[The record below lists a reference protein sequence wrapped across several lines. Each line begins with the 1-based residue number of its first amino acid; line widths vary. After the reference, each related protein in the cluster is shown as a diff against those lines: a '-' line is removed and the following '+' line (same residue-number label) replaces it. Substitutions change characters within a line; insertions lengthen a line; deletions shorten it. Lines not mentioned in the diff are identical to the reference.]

1 VIPSKPKL
9 TGAAALAVALM
20 SVSPAFSADSRYIVA
35 FSAGRSAAARAALSA
50 AGGRVVLE
58 LGPQN
63 SVAAHIPDG
72 ALAGLQRNPNIA
84 YIEPDVLRYP
94 FALWNDD
101 VTPGGETTPYGIQ
114 MVQADLVNN
123 SNGGSRKVCIIDS
136 GYYQAHEDLKDATT
150 DPSTNDVTANLS
162 NSGSGT
168 WDQDSCGHG
177 SHVAGTIS
185 AIGGNGTGVVGV
197 VPSVKLHIVKVF
209 GDDNLSGGNCA
220 WTYSSTLVDALN
232 KCTAAGVNANVVSM
246 SLGGGAKSRTEE
258 IGFKNAAAAGVLSIA
273 AAGNAGNRTTSYPAG
288 YDSVVSVAAVDADEN
303 VADFSQR
310 NRDVEIAAPGVSV
323 LSSLPWIETDTL
335 SSGNTTVSGGHIEFS
350 ARTPGYTNV
359 IVDGGQCTSTSAVY
373 PAGAIV
379 VCQRGTNSFLEKVN
393 NAKNG
398 GGGAAAIYNNVASD
412 ATCGDFA
419 GTLGEGS
426 SSTIPAIS
434 LSCADG
440 SAILTQA
447 GSEGTLVSQ
456 VTYGS
461 TGGYEAWNGTSMAT
475 PHVSGVAA
483 LVWSNCLSASAA
495 QIRDALDKTAR
506 DKGAA
511 GRDVAY
517 GYGIVQAAAALT
529 YLNSNNLCQ

>member
-1 VIPSKPKL
+1 MIATKPGL
-9 TGAAALAVALM
+9 MGAAAAAVALTM
-20 SVSPAFSADSRYIVA
+20 ASSAFAADNRYIVA
-35 FSAGRSAAARAALSA
+35 FTDGRSAPARAALSA

-58 LGPQN
+58 LGAQN
-63 SVAAHIPDG
+63 AVAAHVPDQ

-94 FALWNDD
+94 TALWNDI
-101 VTPGGETTPYGIQ
+101 TLGGETTPYGIQ

-123 SNGGSRKVCIIDS
+123 LNGGSRKVCIIDS
-136 GYYQAHEDLKDATT
+136 GYYQAHEDLKDA
-150 DPSTNDVTANLS
+150 STGDVTANLT

-185 AIGGNGTGVVGV
+185 AISGNGTGVVGV

-209 GDDNLSGGNCA
+209 GDDVLSGGNCA

-232 KCTAAGVNANVVSM
+232 KCTAAGANVVSM
-246 SLGGGAKSRTEE
+246 SLGGGLKSRTEDKA
-258 IGFKNAAAAGVLSIA
+258 FQAAYSQGVLSIA

-288 YDSVVSVAAVDADEN
+288 YASVVSVAAVDADEN
-303 VADFSQR
+303 VASFSQR

-335 SSGNTTVSGGHIEFS
+335 SSGTTSVSGGHVEFS

-373 PAGAIV
+373 AAGAIV

-393 NAKNG
+393 NVKNG

-412 ATCGDFA
+412 VTCGDFA
-419 GTLGEGS
+419 GTLGDGN

-434 LSCADG
+434 MSCADG
-440 SAILTQA
+440 TAILGQA
-447 GSEGTLVSQ
+447 GSSGTLVSQ

-461 TGGYEAWNGTSMAT
+461 TGGYEAWDGTSMAT

-483 LVWSNCLSASAA
+483 LVWSNCLSATAA
-495 QIRDALDKTAR
+495 QIRDALDKSAR

-511 GRDVAY
+511 GRDIAY
-517 GYGIVQAAAALT
+517 GYGIVQAAGALA
-529 YLNSNNLCQ
+529 YLQANNVCN

>member
-1 VIPSKPKL
+1 MIPTKPRL
-9 TGAAALAVALM
+9 MGAAAVAVALM
-20 SVSPAFSADSRYIVA
+20 TVSPAFAADNRYIVA
-35 FSAGRSAAARAALSA
+35 FADGHSAAARAALSA

-58 LGPQN
+58 LGAQN
-63 SVAAHIPDG
+63 AVAARIPDQ
-72 ALAGLQRNPNIA
+72 ALAGLQRNPNIE

-94 FALWNDD
+94 AALWNDI
-101 VTPGGETTPYGIQ
+101 TLGGETTPYGIQ
-114 MVQADLVNN
+114 MVQANLVNN
-123 SNGGSRKVCIIDS
+123 VNGGSRKVCIIDS
-136 GYYQAHEDLKDATT
+136 GYYQAHEDLKDF
-150 DPSTNDVTANLS
+150 STGDVTANLT

-185 AIGGNGTGVVGV
+185 AISGNGLGVVGV

-209 GDDNLSGGNCA
+209 GDDILSGGNCV

-232 KCTAAGVNANVVSM
+232 KCTAAGANVVSM
-246 SLGGGAKSRTEE
+246 SLGGGLKSRTEDKA
-258 IGFKNAAAAGVLSIA
+258 FQAALSAGVLSIA

-288 YDSVVSVAAVDADEN
+288 YASVVSVAAVDADEN
-303 VADFSQR
+303 VASFSQR

-335 SSGNTTVSGGHIEFS
+335 SGTTSVSGLHIEFS
-350 ARTPGYTNV
+350 ARTSGYMNV
-359 IVDGGQCTSTSAVY
+359 IVNGGQCTSTSTIYA
-373 PAGAIV
+373 AGAIV

-393 NAKNG
+393 NVKNG
-398 GGGAAAIYNNVASD
+398 GGGAAAIYNNAASD
-412 ATCGDFA
+412 VTCGDFA
-419 GTLGEGS
+419 GTLGAGN

-434 LSCADG
+434 MSCDDG
-440 SAILTQA
+440 LAILTQA
-447 GSEGTLVSQ
+447 GSMGTLVSQ

-461 TGGYEAWNGTSMAT
+461 TGGYEAWDGTSMAT

-483 LVWSNCLSASAA
+483 LVWSNCLTATAA

-511 GRDVAY
+511 GRDIAY
-517 GYGIVQAAAALT
+517 GYGIVQAAGALA
-529 YLNSNNLCQ
+529 YLQTNNVCK

>member
-9 TGAAALAVALM
+9 TGAAAVAVALM
-20 SVSPAFSADSRYIVA
+20 TVSPALAADGRYIVA
-35 FSAGRSAAARAALSA
+35 FGAGHAAAARAALSA
-50 AGGRVVLE
+50 AGGRVVLD

-63 SVAAHIPDG
+63 AVAAHIPEQ
-72 ALAGLQRNPNIA
+72 ALAGLQRNPNIE

-94 FALWNDD
+94 FALWSD
-101 VTPGGETTPYGIQ
+101 VTSGGETTPYGIQ

-123 SNGGSRKVCIIDS
+123 TNGGSRKVCIIDS
-136 GYYQAHEDLKDATT
+136 GYYQAHEDLKDA
-150 DPSTNDVTANLS
+150 SSGDVTANLN

-168 WDQDSCGHG
+168 WDKDSCGHG
-177 SHVAGTIS
+177 SHVAGTVS
-185 AIGGNGTGVVGV
+185 AIGGNGKGVVGV

-232 KCTAAGVNANVVSM
+232 KCTAAGANVVSM

-258 IGFKNAAAAGVLSIA
+258 NGFNNAAAAGVLSIA

-288 YDSVVSVAAVDADEN
+288 YASVVSVAAVDADEN
-303 VADFSQR
+303 VADFSQQ
-310 NRDVEIAAPGVSV
+310 NRDVELAAPGVSV

-335 SSGNTTVSGGHIEFS
+335 SSGTTTVSGGHVEFS
-350 ARTPGYTNV
+350 ARTTGYTNV
-359 IVDGGQCTSTSAVY
+359 IVDGGLCTSTTAVY

-393 NAKNG
+393 NVKNG

-426 SSTIPAIS
+426 SSTIPAIT

-440 SAILTQA
+440 SAILAQA
-447 GSEGTLVSQ
+447 GSSGTLVSQ

-461 TGGYEAWNGTSMAT
+461 TGGYEAWDGTSMAT

-517 GYGIVQAAAALT
+517 GYGIVQAAAARD
-529 YLNSNNLCQ
+529 YLIAHGVCH